1 MIIGIFTDTY
11 YPDVNGVSTASSTL
25 YKALKQAGHTVYVVT
40 SSKGR
45 KVRIE
50 DEFIIRIPGVT
61 CKQLYGYKLAWIY
74 NRKAY
79 NILKKINFDVI
90 HIQTEIGIGI
100 FGVLLARKWNIP
112 LVYTYHTMY
121 NDYTYYVTGNKKR
134 LDRGVKKL
142 LAAVT
147 RKFIDYTAAS
157 TTTSVKAR
165 NALKTYGVSKNV
177 FVVPNGVDFSNFDK
191 SKISAEEIYKFK
203 RENGLED
210 KYILLSLGRVAKEKS
225 IDLTLQGLKKYVTI
239 NPSSNVFLLIV
250 GDGPDRERLE
260 KITKD
265 LDLQKFVKFVGKVDH
280 TKTPF
285 FYAISDLFI
294 GSSTTETQGLTYNEA
309 MSTECLVMSI
319 YDFNLKSVI
328 IDHET
333 GFYYKDVNDFPKV
346 LDEIINLP
354 DAERA
359 RIIKNAKENNTK
371 LFSIDSYAEKMTEVY
386 KNAKRSL
393 W

>member
-11 YPDVNGVSTASSTL
+11 YPDINGVSTASATL

-45 KVRIE
+45 RVRIE

-61 CKQLYGYKLAWIY
+61 YKKLYGYKLAWIY

-191 SKISAEEIYKFK
+191 SKISAEEIYEFK

-260 KITKD
+260 KMTKD
-265 LDLQKFVKFVGKVDH
+265 LDLQKFVKFVGKVEYA
-280 TKTPF
+280 KTPF

-354 DAERA
+354 DTERA

-371 LFSIDSYAEKMTEVY
+371 LFSIDTYAEKMTEVY

>member
-250 GDGPDRERLE
+250 GDGPDKERLE
-260 KITKD
+260 KMTKD

-371 LFSIDSYAEKMTEVY
+371 LFSIDTYAEKMTEVY

>member
-45 KVRIE
+45 KVRID

-61 CKQLYGYKLAWIY
+61 CKKLYGYKLAWIY

-191 SKISAEEIYKFK
+191 SKISAEEIYEFK

-354 DAERA
+354 DTERA

-371 LFSIDSYAEKMTEVY
+371 LFSIDTYAEKMTEVY